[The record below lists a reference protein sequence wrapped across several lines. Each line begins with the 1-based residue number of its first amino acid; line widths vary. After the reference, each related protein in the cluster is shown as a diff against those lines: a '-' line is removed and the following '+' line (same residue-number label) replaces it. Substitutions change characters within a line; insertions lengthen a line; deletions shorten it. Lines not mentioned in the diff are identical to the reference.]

1 MDMHPRTLFAG
12 AALALAAALPAA
24 AHETI
29 YVADL
34 SGAAEAPPNASPG
47 TGTVRVTID
56 FDLVTMR
63 VEASFS
69 GLIGTTS
76 AAHIHCCTASPGVGT
91 AGVATPVPSFP
102 GFPSGVT
109 SGSYDQTFDMTDAGS
124 YNPAF
129 VTASGGTVGDAFA
142 ALVAG
147 MDGGQAYLNLHT
159 SIFPGG
165 EIRGFLA
172 PVPEP
177 ETYAL
182 MLLGLALVG
191 AATRRSR
198 AR

>member
-1 MDMHPRTLFAG
+1 MHVRTLFAG

-109 SGSYDQTFDMTDAGS
+109 SGSYDHTFDMTDAGS

-147 MDGGQAYLNLHT
+147 MDGGQAYLNPHT

>member
-1 MDMHPRTLFAG
+1 MDMHVRTLFAG

-63 VEASFS
+63 IEASFS

-182 MLLGLALVG
+182 KLAGLGITALAI
-191 AATRRSR
+191 RRRKSS
-198 AR
+198 